1 MVMDFRFIEFG
12 GRGWVDLEEEFIV
25 ARRGDTIKGYAI
37 LKNTG
42 DEVIED
48 LLIMP
53 AHDPF
58 ASFSEKQSWM
68 NDLMISSLT
77 FEEPRLPDKI
87 IPGDEVMVE
96 YTLQPPCTG
105 PFQFIILATATNK
118 SGTAFPGYPVNYR
131 AEIINA
137 PYVSHEEWIIDFEL
151 PNPPRKSRFDYE
163 DILIEPLTPE
173 GATPG
178 DKRFIP
184 WIWLNKGGDDRWKI
198 RAYLRTPGGFTPRIT
213 DKWMGFIYTGFSVP
227 VDPGRIMNYDW
238 LKSQS
243 PHFTVDVSWEEA
255 TIVTDYFLLKGV
267 IR

>member
-53 AHDPF
+53 AQDPF

-68 NDLMISSLT
+68 NELMMSSLT

-118 SGTAFPGYPVNYR
+118 SGTASPGYPVNYC
-131 AEIINA
+131 AEIPVPA
-137 PYVSHEEWIIDFEL
+137 RVSHEEWIIDFNL

-163 DILIEPLTPE
+163 DILIEPLTLD
-173 GATPG
+173 GGIAG
-178 DKRFIP
+178 DMRFIP
-184 WIWLNKGGDDRWKI
+184 WIWLKKGSGDEWKI
-198 RAYLRTPGGFTPRIT
+198 RAYLRNPGDR
-213 DKWMGFIYTGFSVP
+213 WMGFIYTGFSVP

-243 PHFTVDVSWEEA
+243 PHLTVDVSWEEA

>member
-53 AHDPF
+53 APDPF

-77 FEEPRLPDKI
+77 FKEPRLPDKI

-118 SGTAFPGYPVNYR
+118 SGTALPGYPVNYR
-131 AEIINA
+131 AGIYA
-137 PYVSHEEWIIDFEL
+137 PAYVSNEEWIIDFNL

-163 DILIEPLTPE
+163 DILIEPLKD
-173 GATPG
+173 GGGIAG

-184 WIWLNKGGDDRWKI
+184 WIWLNKGEDDTWKI
-198 RAYLRTPGGFTPRIT
+198 RAYLRAPGGFRPRAG
-213 DKWMGFIYTGFSVP
+213 DRWMGFIYTGFSVP

-243 PHFTVDVSWEEA
+243 PHATVNVSWQEA
-255 TIVTDYFLLKGV
+255 TIVTDYFILKGV